1 MKHLTIIVVIATG
14 IFLCNPVQSQTK
26 VNISDL
32 PVTII
37 PAKRQGPDLMVLY
50 ISGDGGW
57 NTFSQNLCNQ
67 FAADG
72 VPVVALNS
80 LKYFWSRKTPDE
92 SAQAVTAL
100 LDEYRSVWKK
110 NNILL
115 CGYSFGADVMP
126 FIYNRLPEI
135 LKEKV
140 TRIQL
145 LSPSAYTDFEIHV
158 SYLFISKKNSV
169 ISEVQKINKP
179 IICYYGEDEND
190 KPLQNVRMP
199 NFKMVIL
206 NGEHHYEKSFAEIVQ
221 SGISAK

>member
-1 MKHLTIIVVIATG
+1 MKCLKIIFIILFG
-14 IFLCNPVQSQTK
+14 FLLSEPVQSQVK

-37 PAKRQGPDLMVLY
+37 PAKKQGPDLMVLY

-72 VPVVALNS
+72 VPVVALSS
-80 LKYFWSRKTPDE
+80 LKYFWSRKTPE
-92 SAQAVTAL
+92 EAANAATAL
-100 LDEYRSVWKK
+100 LDEYTAVWKK
-110 NNILL
+110 KNILL

-190 KPLQNVRMP
+190 KPLQNIRMP
-199 NFKMVIL
+199 NFKLLIL

-221 SGISAK
+221 SGISPK